1 LFGASTDGEQT
12 FGPVVMLG
20 TNGTLTTVGKT
31 NTTTTTAREEEDD
44 DVTKGDVTLVT
55 KETMN

>member
-1 LFGASTDGEQT
+1 MFGASTDGEKT

-20 TNGTLTTVGKT
+20 TNGTLTTAGKT
-31 NTTTTTAREEEDD
+31 IQLLLLLEKKKDD

>member
-20 TNGTLTTVGKT
+20 TNGTLTTAGKT
-31 NTTTTTAREEEDD
+31 NTTTTAGEEE
-44 DVTKGDVTLVT
+44 G
-55 KETMN
+55 

>member
-31 NTTTTTAREEEDD
+31 NTATTTAGEEEDD